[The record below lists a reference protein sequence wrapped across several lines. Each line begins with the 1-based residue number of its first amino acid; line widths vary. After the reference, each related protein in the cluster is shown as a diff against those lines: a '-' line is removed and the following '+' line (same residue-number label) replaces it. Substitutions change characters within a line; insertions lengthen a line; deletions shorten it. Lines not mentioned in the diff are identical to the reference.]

1 MFPQIARFCQ
11 AQIQRHQDRQ
21 PDPFA
26 EYLFIAC
33 CKEMLEKID
42 ALSTYYVNILE
53 HILLLLLKLISR
65 EQILKL
71 KKKVISGNKQ
81 AYK

>member
-1 MFPQIARFCQ
+1 
-11 AQIQRHQDRQ
+11 
-21 PDPFA
+21 
-26 EYLFIAC
+26 
-33 CKEMLEKID
+33 MLEKID
-42 ALSTYYVNILE
+42 ALSTYCVNILE
-53 HILLLLLKLISR
+53 HILLLLLKLISK

>member
-42 ALSTYYVNILE
+42 ALSTYCVNILE
-53 HILLLLLKLISR
+53 HFIAVVKADFKRTNFKI
-65 EQILKL
+65 
-71 KKKVISGNKQ
+71 KKKSD
-81 AYK
+81 